1 MKLCL
6 YIKYITIVGNV
17 GDLVKYML
25 LGTDKQAERKQ
36 QANDTGIIKYYC
48 FQFMALS
55 LYCMLFLSVVVCRWK
70 LIMCTCLITLFI
82 LISRSIDL

>member
-1 MKLCL
+1 M
-6 YIKYITIVGNV
+6 YITIVGNV

-48 FQFMALS
+48 FLFVALS
-55 LYCMLFLSVVVCRWK
+55 LCRMLFLSVVICRLVVCRWK
-70 LIMCTCLITLFI
+70 LIMCTCLITL
-82 LISRSIDL
+82 LI